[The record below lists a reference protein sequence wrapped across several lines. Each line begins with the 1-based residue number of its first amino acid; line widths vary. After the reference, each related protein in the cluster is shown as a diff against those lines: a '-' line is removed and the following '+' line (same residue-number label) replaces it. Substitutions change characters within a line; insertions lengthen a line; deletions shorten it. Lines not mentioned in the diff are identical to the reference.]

1 MFSHT
6 HTLHLFL
13 SHSRSHPLSFS
24 LSLSLIS
31 HSLLA
36 LLSHHPA
43 AEDTVA
49 FGHRRGR
56 STRIFVRSL
65 IIGDTGRCARAWGA
79 PGYRCRRA
87 LLPVWVCAS
96 TVRSWVGRQWLQSGI
111 WSISSISSIWQM
123 MVSDAAHLIP
133 TLPCCVAGGQGRG
146 LRHSVFCAQVFCAQ
160 APRALSRR
168 RGKGA
173 AKEPQRQREFSLPPR
188 THPHI

>member
-43 AEDTVA
+43 AEDIVA

-133 TLPCCVAGGQGRG
+133 TLPCCVAGGARERTKAQRVLCTGTPRSEQKEGQG
-146 LRHSVFCAQVFCAQ
+146 S
-160 APRALSRR
+160 
-168 RGKGA
+168 GKGA
-173 AKEPQRQREFSLPPR
+173 AKAEGVLSPSPHAPPY
-188 THPHI
+188 IGCI